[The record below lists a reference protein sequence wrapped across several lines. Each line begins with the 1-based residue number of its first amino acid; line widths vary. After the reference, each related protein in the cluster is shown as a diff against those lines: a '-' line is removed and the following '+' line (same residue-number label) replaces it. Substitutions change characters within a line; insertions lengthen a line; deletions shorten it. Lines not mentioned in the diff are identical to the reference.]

1 MYDNLLIFIYLYLY
15 INLLIIE
22 HTNLAIMGIEV
33 MHKSQAKDFVILHF
47 EYIFA
52 SVLKS
57 ISAKLLCLSLTTWG
71 NKCENIWADFPPRF
85 TGLYRNDS

>member
-1 MYDNLLIFIYLYLY
+1 MITYLFWT
-15 INLLIIE
+15 E
-22 HTNLAIMGIEV
+22 HTNLAIMGIELI
-33 MHKSQAKDFVILHF
+33 HKSQAKDFVMLRF

-52 SVLKS
+52 FVLKS

-85 TGLYRNDS
+85 TGLIEMILE